1 MSDETAKM
9 YETMTDDDL
18 AHFWNK
24 GKMID
29 DDGTL
34 EEELMFRGFK
44 DLYRSNGRRNR
55 RLDAGVSPRA
65 RCAIMRASSSS
76 ASSRVLQDFHCCVPF
91 TRADTTHA
99 LPRRRM
105 LVCFAI
111 SRPLL
116 ARSAHQ
122 RAPRSS
128 PRDVLTVA

>member
-99 LPRRRM
+99 LPRRAE
-105 LVCFAI
+105 CWFA
-111 SRPLL
+111 
-116 ARSAHQ
+116 
-122 RAPRSS
+122 S
-128 PRDVLTVA
+128 PSVVLFSPDRLTSERLDHRHEMP

>member
-55 RLDAGVSPRA
+55 RLDAGDKDGWGAFFSENCP
-65 RCAIMRASSSS
+65 
-76 ASSRVLQDFHCCVPF
+76 P
-91 TRADTTHA
+91 
-99 LPRRRM
+99 
-105 LVCFAI
+105 
-111 SRPLL
+111 
-116 ARSAHQ
+116 
-122 RAPRSS
+122 
-128 PRDVLTVA
+128 